1 MTRGRGGC
9 CWAPRLL
16 VLAALF
22 AVPARAADISFDGI
36 RNDSPKEVRFRL
48 RGEIAQGDVQRLD
61 AALVAS
67 GFSYSQDPWR
77 RIVVS
82 LDSPGGSYHE
92 GLDLALA
99 FRKRGLA
106 TVVHSGDQCM
116 SACAIAFLGGTALPK
131 DPEQARDKDPLPD
144 QLPDRSLEPR
154 AVLGYHAPYLAL
166 TGERYDAS
174 VVADA
179 YRSAVLAISR
189 LIAVADKLYVV
200 PAELPRLLAPTKDE
214 IFVADDADSIRVLG
228 IKYDEHSYQM
238 REKPGITTSMI
249 VNGCVNRYYHLARRS
264 SMQGFATAKATM
276 EEFVEG
282 SELLENGED
291 KIAFGKRPFRKGTI
305 QTWVAYLP
313 IAKTADGKNFVWCL
327 FGPEP
332 SDLKTFY
339 KAAGSI
345 EELFASFGG
354 KRDFLTLSSGDDLI
368 QLSTGDWIQDEVR
381 DIDLVP
387 PYTKLHDVPTVL
399 ERYLANEQVL
409 NWRSR

>member
-1 MTRGRGGC
+1 MV
-9 CWAPRLL
+9 ALL
-16 VLAALF
+16 AL
-22 AVPARAADISFDGI
+22 PARAADISFEGI
-36 RNDSPKEVRFRL
+36 RNDSPKEARFRL

-61 AALVAS
+61 AALVSS
-67 GFSYSQDPWR
+67 GVSYSQDPWR
-77 RIVVS
+77 KIVVS

-99 FRKRGLA
+99 FRRRGLA
-106 TVVHSGDQCM
+106 TVVRSGDQCM

-131 DPEQARDKDPLPD
+131 DPEPARDQDPLPD
-144 QLPDRSLEPR
+144 QLPDRSVEPR

-166 TGERYDAS
+166 AGERYDAS

-179 YRSAVLAISR
+179 YRSAVLAIAR

-200 PAELPRLLAPTKDE
+200 PAELPRLLSPTKDE

-228 IKYDEHSYQM
+228 IKYAEHSYQM

-291 KIAFGKRPFRKGTI
+291 KIAFRKRPFRQGKI

-313 IAKTADGKNFVWCL
+313 IAMTADGKNFVWCL

-339 KAAGSI
+339 KPAGSI

-354 KRDFLTLSSGDDLI
+354 KGDLMTLSSQDDII
-368 QLSTGDWIQDEVR
+368 QLSTGDWIQDSVR

-387 PYTKLHDVPTVL
+387 PDTKLRDVPKVL
-399 ERYLANEQVL
+399 DGYLATEQVL
-409 NWRSR
+409 NWRAR